1 MMPKPGSDAVNHGG
15 NGGCPAVDERGV
27 ARPQHKICDIGAVE
41 VKEHAAGPD
50 DGRPP
55 ITEAAPF
62 VVQTPVTPLPRVV
75 RPGYSGTL
83 REAMDPSA
91 RVTGVEPALAGR
103 VLLVDDEQR
112 IVNFV
117 RRGLEAEGLEVDTA
131 GGGEEGLRLARSR
144 GYDLVI
150 LDLVMP
156 DIDGLSVLQ
165 QILERKPSQP
175 VLVLSA
181 LSDTASKVRS
191 LELGAEDYL
200 SKPFSLEEL
209 LARVRARLRTAA
221 RADQTKLA
229 VGPTTLDLI
238 RHQVDDGRGP
248 VPLADREFLLLQELM
263 RHAGRSVSKE
273 RLLSSVWGYHF
284 DPGSNV
290 VDVYVRRLR
299 AKLGPDAIT
308 TIRGVG
314 YRFDAS

>member
-1 MMPKPGSDAVNHGG
+1 VN
-15 NGGCPAVDERGV
+15 
-27 ARPQHKICDIGAVE
+27 
-41 VKEHAAGPD
+41 
-50 DGRPP
+50 
-55 ITEAAPF
+55 
-62 VVQTPVTPLPRVV
+62 
-75 RPGYSGTL
+75 
-83 REAMDPSA
+83 PSA

-117 RRGLEAEGLEVDTA
+117 RRGLEAEGLEVDPA
-131 GGGEEGLRLARSR
+131 GGGEEGLRLALSRS
-144 GYDLVI
+144 YDLVI

-156 DIDGLSVLQ
+156 DMDGLSVLQ

-238 RHQVDDGRGP
+238 RRQVDDGSGP

>member
-1 MMPKPGSDAVNHGG
+1 
-15 NGGCPAVDERGV
+15 
-27 ARPQHKICDIGAVE
+27 
-41 VKEHAAGPD
+41 
-50 DGRPP
+50 
-55 ITEAAPF
+55 
-62 VVQTPVTPLPRVV
+62 
-75 RPGYSGTL
+75 
-83 REAMDPSA
+83 MDPSA
-91 RVTGVEPALAGR
+91 RGTGVEPALAGR

-117 RRGLEAEGLEVDTA
+117 RRGLEAEGLEVDAA
-131 GGGEEGLRLARSR
+131 GGGEEGLQLALSRS
-144 GYDLVI
+144 YDLVI

-156 DIDGLSVLQ
+156 DVDGLSVLH
-165 QILERKPSQP
+165 QIVERKPSQP

-221 RADQTKLA
+221 RTDQTKLA
-229 VGPTTLDLI
+229 VGRTTLDLI
-238 RHQVDDGRGP
+238 RRQVDDGRGP
-248 VPLADREFLLLQELM
+248 VPLADREFLLLQALM
-263 RHAGRSVSKE
+263 RNAGRSVSKE